1 MHSQP
6 TSRPMF
12 LQQRSS
18 QHRFLPHRFS
28 RQTFAQRIARRSWPA
43 LLLGM
48 LMLSGCGSTPVTH
61 QYTLPQHTLVT
72 SAASTSTSKPG
83 VIVMPVQ
90 LAGHLQVNGIV
101 FQTSPIEVN
110 EARNN
115 LWADALSSQLDRAL
129 YQALSSRLH
138 AVTLMSGDSA
148 DVPAYYVSLQLDQ
161 FQGRYDGK
169 AVVSGQYRIMNANH
183 RVIQQNAFSY
193 AEPLA
198 QDGYA
203 ALVDA
208 LDRGVQQ
215 LADNITQQL
224 DTLPR
229 P

>member
-1 MHSQP
+1 
-6 TSRPMF
+6 
-12 LQQRSS
+12 
-18 QHRFLPHRFS
+18 
-28 RQTFAQRIARRSWPA
+28 
-43 LLLGM
+43 
-48 LMLSGCGSTPVTH
+48 
-61 QYTLPQHTLVT
+61 
-72 SAASTSTSKPG
+72 
-83 VIVMPVQ
+83 MPVQ